1 MKLGVF
7 VPNELWD
14 DSDIFGAAVFHEL
27 LEAVDEASVD
37 SIWMTDDVYTDAS
50 DTARHPHVFDAWS
63 MVGYISGIVRNVA
76 IGVHEPA
83 GSVRRSR
90 DRIRAAH
97 TLDELT

>member
-27 LEAVDEASVD
+27 LEAADEASVD

-50 DTARHPHVFDAWS
+50 DTTRHSRVFDAWS

-83 GSVRRSR
+83 G
-90 DRIRAAH
+90 
-97 TLDELT
+97 